1 MPIEFWKAKTGWFW
15 TARSPNGRVISDS
28 AEIYSSRAKAILG
41 AKATAREFEAWQ
53 DENRRKTQ
61 KVLTEE
67 EDMIQWL
74 EGKLKA
80 QQAQRRTT
88 SGHQK
93 PAAKR
98 STSSSNPTRKTAKRG
113 G

>member
-15 TARSPNGRVISDS
+15 TARSPNGRLISDS
-28 AEIYSSRAKAILG
+28 AEIYSSRLKAENG
-41 AKATAREFEAWQ
+41 AHATAVEFEKWRK
-53 DENRRKTQ
+53 ENKP
-61 KVLTEE
+61 KPPKSA
-67 EDMIQWL
+67 I
-74 EGKLKA
+74 
-80 QQAQRRTT
+80 

>member
-53 DENRRKTQ
+53 DENRQ
-61 KVLTEE
+61 KSLKGQTSARSKRA
-67 EDMIQWL
+67 
-74 EGKLKA
+74 GKPFTLL
-80 QQAQRRTT
+80 
-88 SGHQK
+88 
-93 PAAKR
+93 
-98 STSSSNPTRKTAKRG
+98 SNPTRKTAKRG